1 MKHYRLKSEGL
12 TLITIVILLSVIA
25 FFTLLVLKIGP
36 IYYDNSLVKSSIAGL
51 KAESS
56 LMSMSKREITSSLEK
71 RFDVSY
77 VKDVTANDVL
87 VTKRGKGYLKVVLE
101 YEVVENIAGN
111 LDVLV
116 TFNEGFEV
124 GDR

>member
-1 MKHYRLKSEGL
+1 MKHYRSKSEGL
-12 TLITIVILLSVIA
+12 TLITIVIILLVVA

-51 KAESS
+51 KSEPN
-56 LMSMSKREITSSLEK
+56 LMSMSKREITTSLEK

-87 VTKRGKGYLKVVLE
+87 VTKRGKGYLKVALE
-101 YEVVENIAGN
+101 YEIVENVAGN

>member
-1 MKHYRLKSEGL
+1 MKYYRSKSEGL
-12 TLITIVILLSVIA
+12 TFITIVILLMVVA

-36 IYYDNSLVKSSIAGL
+36 IYYDNSLVKSAIAGL
-51 KAESS
+51 KEEPS
-56 LMSMSKREITSSLEK
+56 LMTMSKREIASSLEK

-77 VKDVTANDVL
+77 VKDVTAKDVI
-87 VTKRGKGYLKVVLE
+87 VTKRGKGYLKVALD

-116 TFNEGFEV
+116 TFSDGFEV

>member
-1 MKHYRLKSEGL
+1 MKHYRSKSEGL
-12 TLITIVILLSVIA
+12 TFITIAVLLSVIA

-36 IYYDNSLVKSSIAGL
+36 IYYDNSLVKSAITDL
-51 KAESS
+51 KAEPN
-56 LMSMSKREITSSLEK
+56 LMTMSKRDITSSLEK

-77 VKDVTANDVL
+77 VKDVTAKDVL
-87 VTKRGKGYLKVVLE
+87 ITKRGKSYLKLALD

-116 TFNEGFEV
+116 TFEDGFEV

>member
-1 MKHYRLKSEGL
+1 MRHYRSKSEGL
-12 TLITIVILLSVIA
+12 TFITIVILLMVVG

-36 IYYDNSLVKSSIAGL
+36 IYYDNSLVKSAIAGL
-51 KAESS
+51 KAEPNV
-56 LMSMSKREITSSLEK
+56 MTMSKREIISSLEK

-77 VKDVTANDVL
+77 VKDVAANDVI
-87 VTKRGKGYLKVVLE
+87 VTKRGKGYLKVALD

-116 TFNEGFEV
+116 TFNDGFEL

>member
-1 MKHYRLKSEGL
+1 MRHYRSKSEGL
-12 TLITIVILLSVIA
+12 TFITIVILLMVIG

-36 IYYDNSLVKSSIAGL
+36 IYYDNSLVKSAIAGL
-51 KAESS
+51 KEEPS
-56 LMSMSKREITSSLEK
+56 LMTMSKREITSSLEK

-77 VKDVTANDVL
+77 VKDVTANDVI
-87 VTKRGKGYLKVVLE
+87 VTKRGKGYLKVVLD

-116 TFNEGFEV
+116 TFSDGFEV

>member
-1 MKHYRLKSEGL
+1 MRHYRSKSEGL
-12 TLITIVILLSVIA
+12 TFITIVILLLVVG

-51 KAESS
+51 KEEPS
-56 LMSMSKREITSSLEK
+56 LMTMSKHEITSSLEK

-77 VKDVTANDVL
+77 VKDVTANDVI
-87 VTKRGKGYLKVVLE
+87 VTKRGKGYLKVVLD

-116 TFNEGFEV
+116 TFSDGFEV

>member
-1 MKHYRLKSEGL
+1 MKHYRSKSEGL
-12 TLITIVILLSVIA
+12 TFITIVILLSVIA

-36 IYYDNSLVKSSIAGL
+36 IYYDNSLVKSAITDL
-51 KAESS
+51 EAEPN
-56 LMSMSKREITSSLEK
+56 LMTMSKRAITSSLEK

-87 VTKRGKGYLKVVLE
+87 ITKRGNQYLKVALE
-101 YEVVENIAGN
+101 YEVIENIAGN

-116 TFNEGFEV
+116 TFDDGFEV

>member
-1 MKHYRLKSEGL
+1 MKHYRSKSEGL
-12 TLITIVILLSVIA
+12 TFISIVVILGVVA

-36 IYYDNSLVKSSIAGL
+36 IYYDNSLVKQSLAKL
-51 KAESS
+51 KADNG
-56 LMSMSKREITSSLEK
+56 LMDMSKRQIAKSLQK

-77 VKDVTANDVL
+77 VKDVTEKDVI
-87 VTKRGKGYLKVVLE
+87 VTKRSNHYVKVELD

-116 TFNEGFEV
+116 TFNDGFEV
-124 GDR
+124 GEP

>member
-1 MKHYRLKSEGL
+1 MRYYRSKSEGL
-12 TLITIVILLSVIA
+12 TLITTVIILLVIA

-36 IYYDNSLVKSSIAGL
+36 IYYDNSLVKSSISGL
-51 KAESS
+51 KAEPS
-56 LMSMSKREITSSLEK
+56 LMSMSKRDITKSLGK

-87 VTKRGKGYLKVVLE
+87 ITKRGKSYLKVVLD

-116 TFNEGFEV
+116 TFDEGFEV
-124 GDR
+124 GDP

>member
-1 MKHYRLKSEGL
+1 MKHYRSKSEGL
-12 TLITIVILLSVIA
+12 TFISIVVILLVVA
-25 FFTLLVLKIGP
+25 FFTLLVLKIAP
-36 IYYDNSLVKSSIAGL
+36 IYYDNSLVKSSIAAL
-51 KAESS
+51 KKEPS
-56 LMSMSKREITSSLEK
+56 LMTMSKREISSSLEK

-77 VKDVTANDVL
+77 VKDVTAKDVV
-87 VTKRGKGYLKVVLE
+87 VTKRGNNYLKVALE

-116 TFNEGFEV
+116 TFDDGFEV

>member
-1 MKHYRLKSEGL
+1 MRHYRSKSEGL
-12 TLITIVILLSVIA
+12 TFITIVILLLVIG

-36 IYYDNSLVKSSIAGL
+36 IYYDNSLVKSAIAGL
-51 KAESS
+51 KEEPS
-56 LMSMSKREITSSLEK
+56 LMTMSKREITSSLEK

-77 VKDVTANDVL
+77 VKDVTANDVI
-87 VTKRGKGYLKVVLE
+87 VTKRGKGYLKVVLD

-116 TFNEGFEV
+116 TFSDGFEV

>member
-1 MKHYRLKSEGL
+1 MRHYRSNSEGL
-12 TLITIVILLSVIA
+12 TLITIVVILLIIA

-36 IYYDNSLVKSSIAGL
+36 VYYDNSLVKTSISKL
-51 KAESS
+51 KADTG
-56 LMSMSKREITSSLEK
+56 LMDMSKRQIEVSLQK

-77 VKDVTANDVL
+77 VKDITAKDAIII
-87 VTKRGKGYLKVVLE
+87 KRGKHYLKVDLE

-116 TFNEGFEV
+116 TFTEGFEV
-124 GDR
+124 GDL

>member
-1 MKHYRLKSEGL
+1 MKHYRSKSEGL
-12 TLITIVILLSVIA
+12 TFITIAVLLSVIA

-36 IYYDNSLVKSSIAGL
+36 IYYDNSLVKSAITDL
-51 KAESS
+51 KAEPN
-56 LMSMSKREITSSLEK
+56 LMTMSKRDITSSLEK

-87 VTKRGKGYLKVVLE
+87 ITKRGKSYLKLALD

-116 TFNEGFEV
+116 TFEDGFEV

>member
-1 MKHYRLKSEGL
+1 MRHYRSKSEGL
-12 TLITIVILLSVIA
+12 TLISIVVILLVIA

-36 IYYDNSLVKSSIAGL
+36 IYYDNSLVKTSISKL
-51 KAESS
+51 KADTG
-56 LMSMSKREITSSLEK
+56 LMDMSKRQIEISLQK

-77 VKDVTANDVL
+77 VKDITAKDAIII
-87 VTKRGKGYLKVVLE
+87 KRGKHYLKVDLE

-116 TFNEGFEV
+116 TFTEGFEV
-124 GDR
+124 GDL